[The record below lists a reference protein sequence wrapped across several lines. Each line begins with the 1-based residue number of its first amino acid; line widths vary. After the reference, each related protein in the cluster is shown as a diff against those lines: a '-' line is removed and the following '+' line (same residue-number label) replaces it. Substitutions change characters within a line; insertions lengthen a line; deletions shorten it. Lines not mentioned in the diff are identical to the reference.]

1 MHRTARGS
9 SKVIVAAALTLTM
22 MGCQRTGIHLNEPLV
37 SALAAVPSSA
47 VVRPATLTRQDFEI
61 DCRTNQP
68 KPVGNPPQLRW
79 VNAERFGELCQDYF
93 SKTHLFQAV
102 DVDPSPNPAEVC
114 VILSPH
120 VTLKHYAR
128 PSLAGAAISVG
139 TGLLSTLLYG
149 PIMDRYVDCEL
160 TLHCQTPGGRPIA
173 TYFSSCQSPER
184 LATDAADQL
193 GPLISIAFT
202 RTIEDIAGQIS
213 SERDLIMRAVSADM
227 SERGVILPGP
237 ARINV
242 RSPTTMIIRSKRTRI
257 AGQVIG
263 VDQPVEMLWTLN
275 GAGGGRVPL
284 TDTSTKSV
292 KEFAFDA
299 TLGEG
304 LAKVGLTLYRK
315 GTDGSPPSRLA
326 VSETPFIVAA
336 GPGEALPQVRKCWA
350 VVIGISKYR
359 HGGKRFANLEYAA
372 DDARAFNEFLCG
384 AKSKGFAK
392 DRILCLLDEQVT
404 YENIRHALFEFLAQA
419 DKEDLVVIYFSGH
432 GMPEPGT
439 EDFFMLC
446 HDTDPDHLVSTAFPM
461 WDIETALRRRFIK
474 AERVVVFADACHAG
488 GIAGETGARAAAD
501 NAVHLYL
508 QQLASAE
515 RGRLIFTA
523 SEARELSFESS
534 KFGGGHGVFTHF
546 LLQGLGGAAD
556 ADKNGVV
563 TAGEIIEYVRSGVM
577 TATGNKQHPR
587 LAGDFDR
594 NLPLAV
600 VEQP

>member
-1 MHRTARGS
+1 
-9 SKVIVAAALTLTM
+9 

-37 SALAAVPSSA
+37 SALPGVPSSA
-47 VVRPATLTRQDFEI
+47 VVRPVTLTRQDFAI
-61 DCRTNQP
+61 DGLTNRTT
-68 KPVGNPPQLRW
+68 PVGEPPRIRW
-79 VNAERFGELCQDYF
+79 INAERFGELCQDYF
-93 SKTHLFQAV
+93 SKTRLFQAV
-102 DVDPSPNPAEVC
+102 GVDPPPNTAETC

-120 VTLKHYAR
+120 VTLKHYMR
-128 PSLAGAAISVG
+128 PSLAGTALSLG
-139 TGLLSTLLYG
+139 TGLVYSLLG
-149 PIMDRYVDCEL
+149 GSSVDRYVDCEL
-160 TLHCQTPGGRPIA
+160 TLDVQTPAGRHIA
-173 TYFSSCQSPER
+173 TYFSSCRSPER

-193 GPLISIAFT
+193 GPLVSVAFA
-202 RTIEDIAGQIS
+202 RTLEDIAGQVS
-213 SERDLIMRAVSADM
+213 SERDLLMRALSADL
-227 SERGVILPGP
+227 SERGVVLPGP

-242 RSPTTMIIRSKRTRI
+242 RSPTTMIIRNQRTRI

-263 VDQPVEMLWTLN
+263 VDQPVDLQWTLN
-275 GAGGGRVPL
+275 GAGGGKVPL
-284 TDTSTKSV
+284 TDTSTNSV
-292 KEFAFDA
+292 KEFAFYA

-304 LAKVGLTLYRK
+304 LARVGLTLYRK

-326 VSETPFIVAA
+326 VSEIPFLVAA
-336 GPGEALPQVRKCWA
+336 GSGETLPQVRKCWA

-359 HGGKRFANLEYAA
+359 YGGKRFANLEYAA
-372 DDARAFNEFLCG
+372 EDAKAFSEFLCS
-384 AKSKGFAK
+384 ARSKGFAK

-404 YENIRHALFEFLAQA
+404 YANIRHALFEFLGQA

-488 GIAGETGARAAAD
+488 GIAGETGARAVTD

-508 QQLASAE
+508 QQLAIAE
-515 RGRLIFTA
+515 QGRLIFTA
-523 SEARELSFESS
+523 SEARELSFESN

-546 LLQGLGGAAD
+546 LLQGLNGAAD
-556 ADKNGVV
+556 ADRNGVV
-563 TAGEIIEYVRSGVM
+563 TAGELIEYVRSGVIA
-577 TATGNKQHPR
+577 ATGNKQHPR